1 MLLDV
6 YLYLSV
12 SFLVQACKLS
22 LNIFVS
28 RGLSPRLV
36 MYVSQGALF
45 FTSYEF
51 LKTVMF
57 PEQELRERN
66 V

>member
-6 YLYLSV
+6 NSYPSV
-12 SFLVQACKLS
+12 SFLLQACKLS
-22 LNIFVS
+22 LDIFVS
-28 RGLSPRLV
+28 RGLSPRLL

-51 LKTVMF
+51 LKTIMF
-57 PEQELRERN
+57 PEQELQASS